1 MPIDLTVN
9 DNSSIPLSVENN
21 NDTDFQHSEEYI
33 LAVSPTA
40 TVTQTENGA
49 VITIRDKNGET
60 VAVLLNGQDGATGPQ
75 GEQGPQGPPGEIDW
89 SELDADRIEAA
100 LGFRPI
106 SLEPVTTMWRTIDNN
121 LKSNYYKNYEVDSK
135 FAEKT
140 EVPTKVSDLTND
152 SGYLTEHQ
160 SLSGYA
166 TESWVNQQG
175 FLTQHQSLAD
185 YALKAEVPTKVSEL
199 TNDSGYLNQ
208 HQDISGKLDKTETA
222 LRSASIPIG
231 RCDSTS
237 TATVF
242 TASVPGIT
250 ELRDG
255 VCMWLENGVV
265 TSASGFT
272 INVNGLGAKP
282 VYSSLAAA
290 TRQTTIFNVAY
301 TCLFVYNSERVEG
314 GCWDLVFG
322 IDSNTNTIGYQIR
335 HNSSTRP
342 ASDKGYRYRLWF
354 TSADGTHYV
363 PANKSSSTNATSS
376 RTPNTTPID
385 PFGDIIYYGTNGTT
399 NAGTNLTATG
409 IWQQYSLSLGYSF
422 NDTGAA
428 LTMTAHK
435 PVYVKCT
442 PQADGSAVLV
452 GYTQDKPTTD
462 DGFIYIYLGIAYSAT
477 NIELSLT
484 HPVYW
489 HDGTGVRLWTGTDIR
504 QAQSKYTV
512 TVSLTNPL
520 HSSGF
525 GNCAIEELLST
536 SDIDVG
542 QRLGDINR
550 ADGTKTVF
558 VDGVYGLLI
567 TVDGLSVGY
576 VTSSMITC
584 TGGVTLI
591 RAGTTSMYQVT
602 GDGTITIDGVDY
614 DD

>member
-1 MPIDLTVN
+1 MPINLTVN
-9 DNSSIPLSVENN
+9 DQSAIPLNMENGN
-21 NDTDFQHSEEYI
+21 GTDFSHSEEYI

-60 VAVLLNGQDGATGPQ
+60 VAVLTNGQQGPQ

-89 SELDADRIEAA
+89 SELDANRIEAA
-100 LGFRPI
+100 LGYSPAKPEMI
-106 SLEPVTTMWRTIDNN
+106 TTAWNAINTDLRF
-121 LKSNYYKNYEVDSK
+121 NYYKKYEVDSK
-135 FAEKT
+135 FAEKS
-140 EVPTKVSDLTND
+140 EVPTKTSDLTND
-152 SGYLTEHQ
+152 S
-160 SLSGYA
+160 
-166 TESWVNQQG
+166 G
-175 FLTQHQSLAD
+175 FLTQHQSLSD
-185 YALKAEVPTKVSEL
+185 YALKADVPTKVSEL

-222 LRSASIPIG
+222 LRTASIPIG

-272 INVNGLGAKP
+272 INVNDLGAKP

-290 TRQTTIFNVAY
+290 SRQTTIFAAAY
-301 TCLFVYNSERVEG
+301 TCLFVYNTDRVEG

-322 IDSNTNTIGYQIR
+322 IDTNTNTIGYQIR
-335 HNSSTRP
+335 HNSGTLP

-354 TSADGTHYV
+354 TSADGSHYV
-363 PANKSSSTNATSS
+363 PANKSSSTNATAS

-385 PFGDIIYYGTNGTT
+385 PFGEIIYYGVNGTT
-399 NAGTNLTATG
+399 SAGTNLTATG
-409 IWQQYSLSLGYSF
+409 IWQQYALSLGYSF
-422 NDTGAA
+422 NDTGEA

-442 PQADGSAVLV
+442 PQADGSAVME

-489 HDGTGVRLWTGTDIR
+489 HDGTALRLWTG
-504 QAQSKYTV
+504 A
-512 TVSLTNPL
+512 
-520 HSSGF
+520 
-525 GNCAIEELLST
+525 
-536 SDIDVG
+536 
-542 QRLGDINR
+542 
-550 ADGTKTVF
+550 
-558 VDGVYGLLI
+558 
-567 TVDGLSVGY
+567 
-576 VTSSMITC
+576 M
-584 TGGVTLI
+584 
-591 RAGTTSMYQVT
+591 
-602 GDGTITIDGVDY
+602 
-614 DD
+614 